1 MPKPEVGSEPPMVLG
16 MDSRATT
23 VRCWISID
31 KPIAENRSSSRG
43 EEHRFRR
50 RSELEIAFGTPILGK
65 MHAPTMNLVNIS
77 HRGEKLWKQTRRSL
91 PSRLRI
97 VDGDW

>member
-1 MPKPEVGSEPPMVLG
+1 M
-16 MDSRATT
+16 
-23 VRCWISID
+23 D
-31 KPIAENRSSSRG
+31 KPIAENRSRPWG

-50 RSELEIAFGTPILGK
+50 RSEVETALGTHILGK
-65 MHAPTMNLVNIS
+65 MHVPTMNVLNIS
-77 HRGEKLWKQTRRSL
+77 HRGEKLWKQRRKSL